1 MSERKPL
8 TFQEFKDYLGNG
20 CVEALDYGLCSDDL
34 GPDVPDT
41 VKDTWDDLRHSWDSL
56 MSDIDRFEEEVLDD

>member
-34 GPDVPDT
+34 GPDVPGHGQ
-41 VKDTWDDLRHSWDSL
+41 RHLGRPPSL
-56 MSDIDRFEEEVLDD
+56 MGLP